1 MGIEFQVV
9 DTIHRVSAEAWQ
21 ALWKTDYP
29 FVQYGFLTA
38 LEDSGC
44 TPGNIACN
52 GEENASGDAESG
64 WQVAHLLGY
73 DGEKLVLA
81 MPMYRKTHSWG
92 EYVFD
97 WSWAEAYH
105 RNGLAYYPKLVCA
118 VPFTPATGPRIACAD
133 SHELGAVLPL
143 ALTWLRQFCEAQGFS
158 GAHLLFPDKALSSQW
173 QALDWQQR
181 QGCQFHWFNRDYTS
195 FDDFLSGFASRKR
208 KNLRK
213 ERQQVLAADVTL
225 QRLTGADI
233 TPQDWD
239 AFYQFYHMTYLKRS
253 GATGYLNR
261 DFFARLGEAVGD
273 QLLMVV
279 AYREG
284 RRIAASLC
292 FFDNE
297 CLYGR
302 YWGCREEVPGLHF
315 EACYYQGIEFA
326 IERGLQR
333 FDPGAQGEH
342 KIQRGFEPV
351 LTYSNH
357 WLVEP
362 AFNDAVGDF
371 LQREKP
377 AIEQYR
383 QQCAE
388 ALPFKQV

>member
-9 DTIHRVSAEAWQ
+9 DTIHDVDADSWQ
-21 ALWKTDYP
+21 SLWQTDYP
-29 FVQYGFLTA
+29 FVQYGFLKA

-44 TPGNIACN
+44 TEAGN
-52 GEENASGDAESG
+52 SSAETG
-64 WQVAHLLGY
+64 WEVAHLLGV
-73 DGEKLVLA
+73 EARQLVFAL
-81 MPMYRKTHSWG
+81 PMYRKTHSWG

-118 VPFTPATGPRIACAD
+118 VPFTPATGPRAAVAASYALTD
-133 SHELGAVLPL
+133 VLPQ
-143 ALTWLRQFCEAQGFS
+143 ALSWLRQYCQAEGCS
-158 GAHLLFPDKALSSQW
+158 GAHLLFPEDSVSRHW
-173 QALDWQQR
+173 QTLGWQQR
-181 QGCQFHWFNRDYTS
+181 QGCQFHWFNHNYQN
-195 FDDFLSGFASRKR
+195 FDDFLAGFASRKR

-213 ERQQVLAADVTL
+213 ERQQVAAAGVTL
-225 QRLTGADI
+225 RRLSGTAI
-233 TPQDWD
+233 SAEDWD
-239 AFYQFYHMTYLKRS
+239 AFYQFYHITYLKRS

-261 DFFARLGEAVGD
+261 DFFARLGEALGD
-273 QLLMVV
+273 QLLMVM
-279 AYREG
+279 AYRG
-284 RRIAASLC
+284 GHRIAASLC
-292 FFDNE
+292 FFDDQ

-302 YWGCREEVPGLHF
+302 YWGCREDVPGLHF

-362 AFNDAVGDF
+362 AFNDAVADF

-383 QQCAE
+383 EQCAA